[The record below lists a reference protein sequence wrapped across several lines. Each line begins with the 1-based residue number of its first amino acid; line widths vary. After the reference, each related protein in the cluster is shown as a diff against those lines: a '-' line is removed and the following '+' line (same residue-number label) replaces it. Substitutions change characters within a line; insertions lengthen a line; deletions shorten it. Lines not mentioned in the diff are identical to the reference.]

1 MLADYAGRRI
11 VLRDGLIVS
20 DTPNPDR
27 KASPPPLPAAFAVG
41 V

>member
-1 MLADYAGRRI
+1 MLAGYAGRRI

-20 DTPNPDR
+20 DEPNLDR
-27 KASPPPLPAAFAVG
+27 KTAPPPVPVAVG